1 MKKIASKSRVNDR
14 RLQKKGHTR
23 QLLLETAGEVF
34 ARVGF
39 EAASGRDICDRAK
52 VNPAAINYYFGGI
65 EGLHEAVIDEA
76 HSRIVGLAPVLELI
90 GSTGTAV
97 DRLVGLFRLLI
108 NTALS
113 TFEGESWP
121 MKVLAREALGS
132 SEHLDVLRETELV
145 PKLHVIRSLVA
156 EAMELPEDHPAV
168 SDGCLAYLSASV
180 MLHMA
185 DRKAVEKAFPSY
197 GLANGSDGLIL
208 THFTEFMLGGIE
220 RLAQTSKRNP
230 EKYTRSE

>member
-1 MKKIASKSRVNDR
+1 MKKLASKSRANDR
-14 RLQKKGHTR
+14 RHQKKGQTR

-39 EAASGRDICDRAK
+39 EAASGRDICDRAN
-52 VNPAAINYYFGGI
+52 VNPAAISYYFGGI

-76 HSRIVGLAPVLELI
+76 QSRVVGLAPVHDMV
-90 GSTGTAV
+90 GRSGTAI
-97 DRLVGLFRLLI
+97 DRLVGLFGLMVT
-108 NTALS
+108 TALS
-113 TFEGESWP
+113 SFEGESWP
-121 MKVLAREALGS
+121 MKVLTREALGS
-132 SEHLDVLRETELV
+132 SVHLDLLREAELV

-168 SDGCLAYLSASV
+168 SDGCLAFLSASV

-197 GLANGSDGLIL
+197 GLASGSDGLIL
-208 THFTEFMLGGIE
+208 AHFTEFMLGGIE
-220 RLAQTSKRNP
+220 RLAQAAKRNP
-230 EKYTRSE
+230 EK